1 MSSMTD
7 LNLNMK
13 LLEDLC
19 NAFGPSGHED
29 EAQKVALEY
38 AKKFGVEVL
47 RDGIGSL
54 IFKIGDGGPKV
65 MIAGHVDEIG
75 FVITNI
81 KKDGYLQ
88 FHQLGGWWDQTLLT
102 QEVVIRP
109 SEGTEKVIGVIGA
122 PPPHVLTP
130 EMRNKVFA
138 KDKMYFD
145 IGCSSA
151 KEVKNLGIR
160 VGDPAVP
167 RADFR
172 TMKRTRKEKKNEDD
186 KDAKEEEREVTLA
199 VAKAFDDRIGVFIA
213 LEALR
218 IISEEKISLP
228 NTVYFVSTVQEE
240 IGLRG
245 AKTSAQMIKPDIGFA
260 LDADI
265 SGDSPGSEGLVQ
277 KMGKGVAISAG
288 DGSMIPNPKLR
299 KFVMNI
305 AEENEIR
312 HQPAFLKF
320 GGTDAGQ
327 IHLAGM
333 GAPSLFIGIP
343 TRYVHSHNGMLDLE
357 DVESAVQ
364 LLLEVLK
371 KLDEKAVESFT
382 AL

>member
-1 MSSMTD
+1 MTDSD
-7 LNLNMK
+7 LNLNF
-13 LLEDLC
+13 LEQLC
-19 NAFGPSGHED
+19 DAFGPSGHEE
-29 EAQKVALEY
+29 EAQKVAHNYAKEY
-38 AKKFGVEVL
+38 ADEVL
-47 RDGIGSL
+47 QDGLGSL
-54 IFKIGDGGPKV
+54 IFKKGNSGPKI

-102 QEVVIRP
+102 QEVVILP
-109 SEGTEKVIGVIGA
+109 FKGEKVVGVIGA

-130 EMRNKVFA
+130 EMRNKVVT
-138 KDKMYFD
+138 KDKMYID

-151 KEVKNLGIR
+151 EEVKKLGIQ

-167 RADFR
+167 VSSFR

-186 KDAKEEEREVTLA
+186 KDAKEETREVTLA

-218 IISEEKISLP
+218 RISENNIKLP
-228 NTVYFVSTVQEE
+228 NTVYFCSTVQEE

-245 AKTSAQMIKPDIGFA
+245 ARTSAQMLKPDIGLA
-260 LDADI
+260 LDVDI
-265 SGDSPGSEGLVQ
+265 PGDSPGTEGIVP
-277 KMGKGVAISAG
+277 KMGKGVSISAG
-288 DGSMIPNPKLR
+288 DSSMIPNPKLR
-299 KFVMNI
+299 KFIMEV
-305 AEENEIR
+305 AEEKNIP
-312 HQPAFLKF
+312 HQPSFTKS

-333 GAPSLFIGIP
+333 GAPSLYLGIP
-343 TRYVHSHNGMLDLE
+343 TRYIHSHHGMLDLS

-364 LLLEVLK
+364 LLIESLQ
-371 KLDEKAVESFT
+371 KLDEKTVKSFT
-382 AL
+382 TL

>member
-1 MSSMTD
+1 MTKLNID
-7 LNLNMK
+7 LK

-47 RDGIGSL
+47 QDGIGSL
-54 IFKIGDGGPKV
+54 IFKIGDSGPKV

-109 SEGTEKVIGVIGA
+109 SEGEKKIIGVIGA

-130 EMRNKVFA
+130 ELRNKVVT
-138 KDKMYFD
+138 KEKMYFD

-151 KEVKNLGIR
+151 KEVKKLGIR

-172 TMKRTRKEKKNEDD
+172 TMKRTRKEKKNEED
-186 KDAKEEEREVTLA
+186 KDAKEEEREITLA

-213 LEALR
+213 LETLR
-218 IISEEKISLP
+218 KISEENISLP

-240 IGLRG
+240 VGLRG
-245 AKTSAQMIKPDIGFA
+245 AKTSAQMIKPDVGFA
-260 LDADI
+260 LDVDI

-277 KMGKGVAISAG
+277 KMSKGVAISAG
-288 DGSMIPNPKLR
+288 DGSMIPNPKFR
-299 KFVMNI
+299 KFVMNT
-305 AEENEIR
+305 AEEKEIR
-312 HQPAFLKF
+312 HQPAFLKS
-320 GGTDAGQ
+320 GGTDGGQ
-327 IHLAGM
+327 MHLAGI
-333 GAPSLFIGIP
+333 GAPTLFLGIP
-343 TRYVHSHNGMLDLE
+343 TRYIYCRNLMKKQSRA
-357 DVESAVQ
+357 S
-364 LLLEVLK
+364 LLFE
-371 KLDEKAVESFT
+371 
-382 AL
+382 

>member
-1 MSSMTD
+1 MTDSD
-7 LNLNMK
+7 LNLK
-13 LLEDLC
+13 FLEQLC
-19 NAFGPSGHED
+19 DAFGPSGHEE
-29 EAQKVALEY
+29 EAQKVAHKYGKEY
-38 AKKFGVEVL
+38 ADEIL
-47 RDGIGSL
+47 QDGLGSL
-54 IFKIGDGGPKV
+54 IFKKGTGGPKI
-65 MIAGHVDEIG
+65 MLAGHVDEIG

-102 QEVVIRP
+102 QEVLIQP
-109 SEGTEKVIGVIGA
+109 FKGEKIVGVIGA

-130 EMRNKVFA
+130 ELRNKVVT
-138 KDKMYFD
+138 KDKMFID

-151 KEVKNLGIR
+151 EEVKKLGIR

-167 RADFR
+167 VSYFR
-172 TMKRTRKEKKNEDD
+172 TMKRTRKEKKDEDD
-186 KDAKEEEREVTLA
+186 KDAEEETREVTLA
-199 VAKAFDDRIGVFIA
+199 VAKAFDDRVGVFIA

-218 IISEEKISLP
+218 RISENNIELP
-228 NTVYFVSTVQEE
+228 NTVYFCSTVQEE

-260 LDADI
+260 LDVDI
-265 SGDSPGSEGLVQ
+265 SGDSPGAEGLVQ

-299 KFVMNI
+299 KFVMEI
-305 AEENEIR
+305 AEEKDIR
-312 HQPAFLKF
+312 HQPSFLKA

-333 GAPSLFIGIP
+333 GAPSLFLGVP
-343 TRYVHSHNGMLDLE
+343 TRYIHSHHGMLDLS

-364 LLLEVLK
+364 LLVEVLQ
-371 KLDEKAVESFT
+371 KLDEKTVKSFT
-382 AL
+382 TLH

>member
-1 MSSMTD
+1 MTD
-7 LNLNMK
+7 LNLNLK

-29 EAQKVALEY
+29 EAQKIALEY
-38 AKKFGVEVL
+38 ANKFGVEVL
-47 RDGIGSL
+47 QDGIGSL
-54 IFKIGDGGPKV
+54 IFKKGDGGPKV

-109 SEGTEKVIGVIGA
+109 SEGNEKIIGVIGA

-130 EMRNKVFA
+130 ELRNKVIT
-138 KDKMYFD
+138 KEKMYFD

-151 KEVKNLGIR
+151 KEVKKLGIR

-172 TMKRTRKEKKNEDD
+172 TMKRTRKEKKDEDD
-186 KDAKEEEREVTLA
+186 KDAKEEEREITLA

-218 IISEEKISLP
+218 RISEENISLP

-260 LDADI
+260 LDVDI

-312 HQPAFLKF
+312 HQPAFLKS

-333 GAPSLFIGIP
+333 GAPSLFLGIP
-343 TRYVHSHNGMLDLE
+343 TRYIHSHNGMLDLE

-364 LLLEVLK
+364 LLVEVLK
-371 KLDEKAVESFT
+371 KLDENAVKSFT